1 MNERQNEMVKVGTS
15 GDFSRY
21 RIVPAGID
29 GKGYLDSVASEY
41 GRDSYTVFD
50 ENTVIQEK
58 GIEIDKKQYKYVP
71 FGIDDTLPFR
81 IRDYIHSNMVAAQCQ
96 QFNILA
102 CYGQGVR
109 FVDRKTKK
117 DVDDSEILDFC
128 LSNSLHECFMEQATD
143 MKYFFFSVTVIILS
157 RDGSRIVNV
166 RNKDACYCRFE
177 YAPSTAS
184 GKIEHV
190 FFGDFR
196 VGSFNEQHI
205 EVIPML
211 DYWDPLGD
219 LMVRMGKRP
228 DPADGRVRKPTK
240 DRKFAIL
247 CKMPT
252 PGSQY
257 YPVPYYMS
265 IFRDSWFDIYRLIGI
280 GKRYMIKNT
289 SAPRTQIEVHNDYWD
304 NVCDMEGITDEKQRV
319 ERKEQEKKNIIDF
332 ITGVENAGKAIVSG
346 YYVDPNGKENRM
358 VRIYSLNDASKK
370 EGGNWSDDMS
380 EASNALCFAFG
391 IHPNLVGATPG
402 KSQMNNS
409 GSDKRELFTLKQA
422 LEKPM
427 HDVMCKPYHVIL
439 HYNGWNKKATID
451 VPMIQLTTLD
461 ENKDA
466 KKVSISQDSQKQ
478 DTNDNDNN
486 QE

>member
-1 MNERQNEMVKVGTS
+1 MNEDMRLMPVGRTK
-15 GDFSRY
+15 DTTRY
-21 RIVPAGID
+21 TIVPSGVG
-29 GKGYLDSVASEY
+29 GKGFQDSVSSEY
-41 GRDSYTVFD
+41 GNDSAHAFD
-50 ENTVIQEK
+50 EDEILSPID
-58 GIEIDKKQYKYVP
+58 IEIKGKQYKYVP
-71 FGIDDTLPFR
+71 FGADNMLPFN
-81 IRDYIHSNMVAAQCQ
+81 IKNMIGSNMVTSQCQ

-109 FVDRKTKK
+109 FIDRETKN
-117 DVDDSEILDFC
+117 DVDDEEILDFC
-128 LSNSLHECFMEQATD
+128 LRNSLHDCFMEQCTD
-143 MKYFFFSVTVIILS
+143 MKYFFFSVTVIILN
-157 RDGSRIVNV
+157 RKGNKIVTV

-177 YAPSTAS
+177 YAPSTKS

-196 VGSFNEQHI
+196 VGSLDAKHI

-219 LMVRMGKRP
+219 LMVRMGRKR
-228 DPADGRVRKPTK
+228 DPNTGSNRQMTR

-247 CKMPT
+247 CKVPT
-252 PGSQY
+252 PGTQY
-257 YPVPYYMS
+257 YPIPYYMS
-265 IFRDSWFDIYRLIGI
+265 IFRDAWFDIYRLIGI

-289 SAPRTQIEVHNDYWD
+289 SAPRTQIEVHNEYWD
-304 NVCDMEGITDEKQRV
+304 NVCDMEGITDEAKRI
-319 ERKEQEKKNIIDF
+319 ERKEKEKQDIMNF
-332 ITGVENAGKAIVSG
+332 VTGVENAGKAIVSG

-358 VRIYSLNDASKK
+358 VRIYPLNDASKK

-439 HYNGWNKKATID
+439 HYNGWNKKASID

-466 KKVSISQDSQKQ
+466 KKTTVAN
-478 DTNDNDNN
+478 TNKKDDDNDNN
-486 QE
+486 EE

>member
-1 MNERQNEMVKVGTS
+1 MNEENTLIPVAKS
-15 GDFSRY
+15 GDFTRY
-21 RIVPAGID
+21 RIVPSGI
-29 GKGYLDSVASEY
+29 GKASSMNSIVSEY
-41 GRDSYTVFD
+41 GGDSSKVFD
-50 ENTVIQEK
+50 EDIDIVPRP
-58 GIEIDKKQYKYVP
+58 IEIKGRLYKYVP
-71 FGIDDTLPFR
+71 FGVDDNLPFL
-81 IRDYIHSNMVAAQCQ
+81 IRNSIHDNMVTSQCQ

-109 FVDRKTKK
+109 FVDRKTKA
-117 DVDDSEILDFC
+117 DVDDEDILDFC
-128 LSNSLHECFMEQATD
+128 LANSLHECFMEQSTD
-143 MKYFFFSVTVIILS
+143 IKYYFFSVTVIILS
-157 RDGSRIVNV
+157 RDGNKIVNV
-166 RNKDACYCRFE
+166 RNKDACYTRFE
-177 YAPSTAS
+177 YAPSTKS

-196 VGSFNEQHI
+196 IGNFNEENI
-205 EVIPML
+205 EVIPLL

-219 LMVRMGKRP
+219 LNVRMGKVP
-228 DPADGRVRKPTK
+228 DPSDGRRRKPTK

-257 YPVPYYMS
+257 YPIPYYMS
-265 IFRDSWFDIYRLIGI
+265 IFRDSWFDIYRLIGL
-280 GKRYMIKNT
+280 GKRFMIKNT
-289 SAPRTQIEVHNDYWD
+289 SAPRTQIEIHNDYWD
-304 NVCDMEGITDEKQRV
+304 NVCDMEGITDENERV
-319 ERKEQEKKNIIDF
+319 LRKEKEKQDIIDF
-332 ITGVENAGKAIVSG
+332 VTGVENAGKAIVSG

-358 VRIYSLNDASKK
+358 VRIYQLNDASKK

-422 LEKPM
+422 LEKPV

-439 HYNGWNKKATID
+439 HYNGWNKKATVD

-466 KKVSISQDSQKQ
+466 KTVTVGSS
-478 DTNDNDNN
+478 DNN
-486 QE
+486 NSKAYDKDHI

>member
-1 MNERQNEMVKVGTS
+1 MEKTGTLVKVGAS
-15 GDFSRY
+15 GGYTRY
-21 RIVPAGID
+21 RVVPSGSG
-29 GKGYLDSVASEY
+29 GKGYMDSVASEY
-41 GRDSYTVFD
+41 KGDSSSVFD
-50 ENTVIQEK
+50 EDVAVQEK
-58 GIEIDKKQYKYVP
+58 GITVKGRHYKYVP
-71 FGIDDTLPFR
+71 FGADDMLPFD
-81 IRDYIHSNMVAAQCQ
+81 IRRLISENMVASQCQ

-109 FVDRKTKK
+109 FVDRKTKG
-117 DVDDSEILDFC
+117 DVDDKDILGFC
-128 LSNSLHECFMEQATD
+128 LANSLHECFMEQATD
-143 MKYFFFSVTVIILS
+143 MKYYFFSVTVVILS

-177 YAPSTAS
+177 HAPSTRT
-184 GKIEHV
+184 GKVEHV
-190 FFGDFR
+190 FYGDFR
-196 VGSFNEQHI
+196 IGRLDEENI
-205 EVIPML
+205 EVIPLL

-219 LMVRMGKRP
+219 LLVRMGRKP
-228 DPADGRVRKPTK
+228 DPADGKRRTPTK

-252 PGSQY
+252 PGHRY

-265 IFRDSWFDIYRLIGI
+265 IFRDAWFDIYKLIGI

-304 NVCDMEGITDEKQRV
+304 NVCDMENITDEKLRA
-319 ERKEQEKKNIIDF
+319 ERKEQEKRNIINF

-346 YYVDPNGKENRM
+346 YYVDPNGKDNRM
-358 VRIYSLNDASKK
+358 VRIYTLNDAGKK

-439 HYNGWNKKATID
+439 HYNGWDDRATVD

-466 KKVSISQDSQKQ
+466 KKTAISNHTNSGQD
-478 DTNDNDNN
+478 DNDSD
-486 QE
+486 

>member
-1 MNERQNEMVKVGTS
+1 MNEEKTLMPVGRTK
-15 GDFSRY
+15 DTTRY
-21 RIVPAGID
+21 AIVPSGV
-29 GKGYLDSVASEY
+29 GGGSFQNSVSSEY
-41 GRDSYTVFD
+41 GEDSYQAFD
-50 ENTVIQEK
+50 EDETVSAI
-58 GIEIDKKQYKYVP
+58 GIEIKGRQYKYVP
-71 FGIDDTLPFR
+71 FGTDNMLPFNVKNK
-81 IRDYIHSNMVAAQCQ
+81 IHSNMVTSQCQ
-96 QFNILA
+96 QFNVLA

-109 FVDRKTKK
+109 FVDRKTKQ
-117 DVDDSEILDFC
+117 DIDDDEILDFC
-128 LSNSLHECFMEQATD
+128 LRNSLHDCFMEQCTD
-143 MKYFFFSVTVIILS
+143 MKYFFFSVTVIILNKK
-157 RDGSRIVNV
+157 GNKIVTM

-177 YAPSTAS
+177 YAPSTKS

-196 VGSFNEQHI
+196 LGSLDGNHI
-205 EVIPML
+205 EVIPLL

-219 LMVRMGKRP
+219 LMVRMGRKR
-228 DPADGRVRKPTK
+228 DPRDGAMHPMTK
-240 DRKFAIL
+240 ERKFAIL
-247 CKMPT
+247 CKVPT
-252 PGSQY
+252 PGTQY
-257 YPVPYYMS
+257 YPIPYYMS
-265 IFRDSWFDIYRLIGI
+265 IFRDAWYDIYRLIGI
-280 GKRYMIKNT
+280 GKRFMIKNT

-304 NVCDMEGITDEKQRV
+304 NVCDMEGITDESERVKRKNREKQD
-319 ERKEQEKKNIIDF
+319 IINF
-332 ITGVENAGKAIVSG
+332 VTGVENAGKAIVSG

-358 VRIYSLNDASKK
+358 VRIYPLNDASKK

-439 HYNGWNKKATID
+439 HYNGWNKKATVD

-461 ENKDA
+461 ENKDS
-466 KKVSISQDSQKQ
+466 KKITAGGTN
-478 DTNDNDNN
+478 TNDDDYNN
-486 QE
+486 N